1 MLSSSINSSHWDG
14 KDPDGGKDWRQKE
27 DEMSLSKAWETV
39 KDREAEYAA
48 VDRAAESDTT

>member
-48 VDRAAESDTT
+48 VDRTAESDTT